1 MKKLQ
6 GVHSGQ
12 RNGRIDKGVVILA
25 LLLVLPILS
34 AFSFIY
40 LCKTVFCGQ
49 DNLSGKEVSLQ
60 TVRDVGESNF
70 VKEGEVIFFSK
81 KNKAQI
87 VQIDIE
93 IADTPHE
100 LDTGLMHRRSLP
112 NTAGMLFIFDRSQL
126 LFFWMKNTYI
136 PLDIIFVDENM
147 RIVRIQKNSK
157 PLSEELIPSLT
168 KARYVVEV
176 NAGFCDQH
184 SIEIGDYIKYD
195 KISHGRHQLNSR
207 KLSLNWM
214 IILSR
219 E

>member
-6 GVHSGQ
+6 EVHSGH
-12 RNGRIDKGVVILA
+12 RNGRIDKGVTILA
-25 LLLVLPILS
+25 LLLALPMLTALS
-34 AFSFIY
+34 YIY

-49 DNLSGKEVSLQ
+49 DNLLGKEVPLQ
-60 TVRDVGESNF
+60 TVRNVGESKF
-70 VKEGEVIFFSK
+70 TKEGELIFLTK

-87 VQIDIE
+87 AQINIE

-100 LDTGLMHRRSLP
+100 LAACLMHRRSIP

-126 LFFWMKNTYI
+126 LFFWMKDTYI
-136 PLDIIFVDENM
+136 PLDIIFADENM
-147 RIVRIQKNSK
+147 RIVGIQKNLK
-157 PLSEELIPSLT
+157 PLSEELIPSLM

-195 KISHGRHQLNSR
+195 KILYGRHQLNSSGR
-207 KLSLNWM
+207 
-214 IILSR
+214 
-219 E
+219 